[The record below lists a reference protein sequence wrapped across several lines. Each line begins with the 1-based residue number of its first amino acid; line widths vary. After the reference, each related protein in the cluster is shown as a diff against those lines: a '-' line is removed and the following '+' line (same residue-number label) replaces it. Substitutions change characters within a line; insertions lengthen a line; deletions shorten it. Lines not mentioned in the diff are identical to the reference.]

1 MLRSL
6 ILISSLMTCNLGL
19 AKDIHQI
26 PQEGCRVVVF
36 GDIHGDFNQWRLALQ
51 ELNIIDHGLNWIADK
66 TILVQA
72 GDQTDRGVAD
82 GERRTLDLLAS
93 LKIQAASRS
102 DCSGVHAVLGNHEIF
117 NLKYYFRDVTK
128 PEGFEAF
135 SDYSSFEI
143 NTSREQAEL
152 SFGSKFPEDYDMYQV
167 RAKGRMFA
175 FSPEGPYGRILKDF
189 PLAIMVGKNI
199 IVHGG
204 LRAGFI
210 DFGIERANRNI
221 KDWISGEHSSEVSK
235 TLELLSSDDSP
246 VWDRS
251 FGKNEDSFLCEELK
265 SSLARLGASRMIKG
279 HDVQRL
285 GVNSICDGMAWR
297 VDIGLN
303 QIAYGDYKQYRQKW
317 QALQIDPD
325 DNVKIIYSKFSN
337 GYLEK
342 K

>member
-1 MLRSL
+1 
-6 ILISSLMTCNLGL
+6 MTWNVCLG
-19 AKDIHQI
+19 KDIHQI
-26 PQEGCRVVVF
+26 PQQGCRVVVF
-36 GDIHGDFNQWRLALQ
+36 GDIHGDFNQWRFALQ
-51 ELNIIDHGLNWIADK
+51 ELNIIDDKLNWIADK

-82 GERRTLDLLAS
+82 GERRALDLLAS
-93 LKIQAASRS
+93 LKKQAASKS

-128 PEGFEAF
+128 PEGLEAF
-135 SDYSSFEI
+135 SDFSSFEI
-143 NTSREQAEL
+143 NTAREQAEL
-152 SFGSKFPEDYDMYQV
+152 SFGSKFPEDYDIYQI

-175 FSPEGPYGRILKDF
+175 FSPEGPYGSILKDF
-189 PLAIMVGKNI
+189 PLAIMVGKNV

-204 LRAGFI
+204 LRKGFI

-221 KDWISGEHSSEVSK
+221 KDWISGVHSSEVNE

-251 FGKNEDSFLCEELK
+251 FGKDEDQFLCEELK
-265 SSLARLGASRMIKG
+265 SSLAKLGASRMIKG

-303 QIAYGDYKQYRQKW
+303 QVAYGDSKQYSQKW
-317 QALQIDPD
+317 QALQIDAD
-325 DNVKIIYSKFSN
+325 DNVKVIYSRYSN
-337 GYLEK
+337 H
-342 K
+342 

>member
-1 MLRSL
+1 
-6 ILISSLMTCNLGL
+6 MTCNLGL
-19 AKDIHQI
+19 GKDIHQI
-26 PQEGCRVVVF
+26 PQENCRIVVF
-36 GDIHGDFNQWRLALQ
+36 GDIHGDFNQWRFALQ
-51 ELNIIDHGLNWIADK
+51 ELDIIDDKLNWIADK

-72 GDQTDRGVAD
+72 GDQTDRGIAD
-82 GERRTLDLLAS
+82 GERRALDLLAS
-93 LKIQAASRS
+93 LKKQAASKL

-128 PEGFEAF
+128 PEGLAAF
-135 SDYSSFEI
+135 SDFSSFEI
-143 NTSREQAEL
+143 NTSRELAKL
-152 SFGSKFPEDYDMYQV
+152 AFGSKFPEDYDIYQV

-204 LRAGFI
+204 LRKGFI
-210 DFGIERANRNI
+210 NFGIERANRNI
-221 KDWISGEHSSEVSK
+221 KDWISGVHSSEVSE
-235 TLELLSSDDSP
+235 TLDLLNSDDSP

-251 FGKNEDSFLCEELK
+251 FGKDEDQLLCEELK

-303 QIAYGDYKQYRQKW
+303 QVAYGDYKQYSQKW
-317 QALQIDPD
+317 QALQIDAD
-325 DNVKIIYSKFSN
+325 DNVKVIYSKYSSH
-337 GYLEK
+337 
-342 K
+342 